1 MILLPSCQAA
11 TAATSARHSCGFTG
25 HVKKKCCISASVQK
39 DKADELLGHS
49 RLFLILNMHSNTVFW
64 QLNRGAGAN
73 TRWGSGTKCYRKYGR
88 AAQSTTRTEA
98 FGRWAMTLLKDSSN
112 ADCSSSCDATRCGS
126 TTEDVH
132 LKWEGKYHPCQF
144 HTQKSDS
151 TFWAEGTENW
161 GKYW

>member
-1 MILLPSCQAA
+1 M
-11 TAATSARHSCGFTG
+11 SARHSCGFTG

-132 LKWEGKYHPCQF
+132 LKWEGKYHPCQL